1 MFSRTA
7 SSLKYSH
14 CKPKKLLSQWVLIS
28 VLLAL
33 IVISLGAYTRLTHA
47 GLGCPD
53 WPGCYGL
60 MNVPETKA
68 QIAQAEKAF
77 PDRPVDSV
85 KAWNEMIH
93 RYFAGLLGLIVLV
106 IAVMSCYQRKKGI
119 PVKLP
124 LLLLVIVV
132 FQAALGMWT
141 VTLKLMPIVV
151 MGHLLGGFTSLS
163 LLWLLYLRLN
173 KPDDTPFYG
182 EQYSG
187 QRMMDNAEEV
197 ANKDSEKLLK
207 SIRIPALFGMLI
219 LVIQIALGGWT
230 SSNYAALVCVEL
242 PVCQQGWQNQLTF
255 KDSFNPIPPYKNTY
269 EFGHLHYNE
278 RVTIHVTHR
287 IGAIITTVYIAL
299 LTLLILFK
307 DTPLLFKKIA
317 GAVFLLLLIQVSLGI
332 SNIWFSLPLAIA
344 VSHNVAAALLLL
356 SMITLMY
363 KLFSVR
369 NNSVTLI
376 QNSSY
381 VDTNSNHKQGLSMQS
396 MLLTTSSINANDQ
409 YSIFLDKE

>member
-187 QRMMDNAEEV
+187 QRMMDNAEKV

-269 EFGHLHYNE
+269 EFGHLHHNE

>member
-269 EFGHLHYNE
+269 EFGHLHHNE